1 MKINTIPKDLQEQI
15 VKNINE
21 AEDKGAA
28 IAEGMEKLAAAY
40 NQELVDK
47 VLEEAAVTRNDAEL
61 QRAAGIRTSF
71 TEEEKNFYS
80 MLKMGAKGAMQSVTA
95 DQIDIIPT
103 NIIDATLVEVKK
115 ASRITSLISFAPA
128 GVQKWLTASKTGAAV
143 WGGLTDAITAELTA
157 AIEPITLDTN
167 KLHAFCAIPKAIRD
181 LEIGYVDR
189 YFRAIL
195 AEAMQD
201 GIAAGYLNGDG
212 KVAPIG
218 VMRKV
223 DETNNDGTYKAKTVL
238 ATITGFSPA
247 QMAPVLKTLSH
258 NGLRPVSGL
267 TLVCNP
273 LDEYQ
278 YVNPALYGDSISGGY
293 IQKSAVP
300 LDVIAD
306 ANCEQG
312 KGVFTMPG
320 YYTMGFRGV
329 EVKEY
334 KETGALDDVDYLIAK
349 VYGNGRASDND
360 TAVVFN
366 ITNLVPYVP
375 TVAVDGVVKTKEQA

>member
-15 VKNINE
+15 IKNINE

-28 IAEGMEKLAAAY
+28 IAEGMEQLAAAY
-40 NQELVDK
+40 NQDLVDAI
-47 VLEEAAVTRNDAEL
+47 LEEAEATRNSTEL
-61 QRAAGIRTSF
+61 QKAAGIRTSF
-71 TEEEKNFYS
+71 SEDEKKFYS
-80 MLKMGAKGAMQSVTA
+80 ILKMGAKNAMQSVSA

-103 NIIDATLVEVKK
+103 NIIDATLVDVKE
-115 ASRITSLISFAPA
+115 ASRITSLITFAPA
-128 GVQKWLTASKTGAAV
+128 GVQKWLTASKTGAAA
-143 WGGLTDAITAELTA
+143 WGALTAQITSELTA
-157 AIEPITLDTN
+157 AITAITLDVN
-167 KLHAFCAIPKAIRD
+167 KLHAFCAIPKSIRD
-181 LEIGYVDR
+181 LEIGYVDK

-201 GIAAGYLNGDG
+201 GIAAGYLDGDG

-223 DETNNDGTYKAKTVL
+223 DETNVDGTYKAKTVVE
-238 ATITGFSPA
+238 TITGFSPVEL
-247 QMAPVLKTLSH
+247 APVLQTLSH
-258 NGLRPVSGL
+258 GGLRHVRNL

-273 LDEYQ
+273 LDEYA

-300 LDVIAD
+300 VDVIAD

-312 KGVFTMPG
+312 KAVFTMPG

-349 VYGNGRASDND
+349 VYGNGRAADND
-360 TAVVFN
+360 TAVVFDVE
-366 ITNLVPYVP
+366 NLVPYVP
-375 TVAVDGVVKTKEQA
+375 TVQVSENP